1 MTRRDQLVPVMFQRY
16 AGRMDYD
23 LRPVPR
29 HELLFDIER
38 ALSKARS
45 LWPRRRVPGDHN
57 ALGPVAEAVV
67 EHLALCRIRCFREN
81 PRPGHG
87 TPRRP
92 FETVRREE
100 NAGTEGE

>member
-1 MTRRDQLVPVMFQRY
+1 
-16 AGRMDYD
+16 MDDD

-45 LWPRRRVPGDHN
+45 LWPRKRVPGDHD
-57 ALGPVAEAVV
+57 ALAPVAKAVV
-67 EHLALCRIRCFREN
+67 EHLARCRIRCFRES
-81 PRPGHG
+81 PLKGHG

-92 FETVRREE
+92 FETVRRGE
-100 NAGTEGE
+100 NTGTEDP

>member
-1 MTRRDQLVPVMFQRY
+1 
-16 AGRMDYD
+16 MDD
-23 LRPVPR
+23 ELRPVPR

-45 LWPRRRVPGDHN
+45 LWPRKRVPGDHD
-57 ALGPVAEAVV
+57 ALGSVARAVV
-67 EHLALCRIRCFREN
+67 EHLALRRIRCFRES

-92 FETVRREE
+92 FETVRRGE
-100 NAGTEGE
+100 NAGTEDT